1 MLFVLAQFIMAPS
14 HSATLPIIPL
24 PHGIVLLPGT
34 IQRIPV
40 SPSRP
45 DIPALLSTVFT
56 RAAASGSNG
65 RIETVPIAC
74 VPQAR
79 LSPLMGP
86 NGQLL
91 IENGERDYS
100 KVAQDD
106 SGRKISKSDLFSC
119 GVAAKITG
127 VEGRGTGD
135 FSLIVEGVT
144 RVKVEKI
151 YQTQPYF
158 EGKVTYLKDQGKEPL
173 RFCWYQG
180 LISLMPS
187 VLIAPA
193 ILCCHGLAC

>member
-1 MLFVLAQFIMAPS
+1 MAPS

-24 PHGIVLLPGT
+24 PQGIVLLPGT

-100 KVAQDD
+100 KVAHDD
-106 SGRKISKSDLFSC
+106 SGRKLSKSDLFSC

-151 YQTQPYF
+151 YQMQPYF
-158 EGKVTYLKDQGKEPL
+158 EGKVTYLKDQGKKSL
-173 RFCWYQG
+173 RSTIRS
-180 LISLMPS
+180 LISLQP
-187 VLIAPA
+187 VLPLIR
-193 ILCCHGLAC
+193 CRGFEY

>member
-1 MLFVLAQFIMAPS
+1 MAPS
-14 HSATLPIIPL
+14 HSATIPIIPL

-158 EGKVTYLKDQGKEPL
+158 EGKVTYLKDQGKESL

-180 LISLMPS
+180 LISFVPS
-187 VLIAPA
+187 VLIFPA
-193 ILCCHGLAC
+193 ILCRRGHAC

>member
-1 MLFVLAQFIMAPS
+1 MAPS
-14 HSATLPIIPL
+14 ASATLPIIPL

-40 SPSRP
+40 SSSRP

-74 VPQAR
+74 IPQAR

-100 KVAQDD
+100 KTAQDD
-106 SGRKISKSDLFSC
+106 PERKISKSDLFSC

-127 VEGRGTGD
+127 VEGRGTGE

-151 YQTQPYF
+151 YQMQPYF
-158 EGKVTYLKDQGKEPL
+158 EGKVTYLKDQGKKSLPVYHL
-173 RFCWYQG
+173 FSSCSILLLYSAAQCSRG
-180 LISLMPS
+180 L
-187 VLIAPA
+187 V
-193 ILCCHGLAC
+193 C